1 MEMVLPFSLRTFSIR
16 FCQPCR
22 DFNVDKP
29 FKPFEQLM
37 GVMPIARFVPICLQ
51 RVLKKKQQLFI
62 CLFDSKNLLP
72 PLANLMV
79 DKGSKMANFY
89 PEYENVKVDYNGKKH
104 KAGSC
109 VIYGLSHSHEPLS

>member
-1 MEMVLPFSLRTFSIR
+1 
-16 FCQPCR
+16 
-22 DFNVDKP
+22 
-29 FKPFEQLM
+29 M

-72 PLANLMV
+72 QPLVNLMV

-104 KAGSC
+104 KGGSS
-109 VIYGLSHSHEPLS
+109 VIYGLSHSHKLLS